1 MVLYFTGTGNSQY
14 VAEVIA
20 EQLGDELISIN
31 NYIKNG
37 IAGDFVSGKPYV
49 LVCPTY
55 AWRVPLLV
63 EDWMKTA
70 RFDGC
75 KDLYF
80 VLTCGAGTYG
90 AQTYAKRLCE
100 ETGMNFRGFKTVV
113 MPENYIAMFNVP
125 DKEKSA
131 RIVAAAMRPIKA
143 AVKSI
148 AAGEDMPEKNPPLG
162 MFMSTIVN
170 WFFYKFTISDKGFHL
185 EKPCV
190 SCGKC
195 VELCPLNN
203 VSLVDGKPVW
213 GGNCTHCMACIC
225 GCPAECIEYNKA
237 SQKRRRYWFGK

>member
-1 MVLYFTGTGNSQY
+1 M
-14 VAEVIA
+14 
-20 EQLGDELISIN
+20 
-31 NYIKNG
+31 
-37 IAGDFVSGKPYV
+37 
-49 LVCPTY
+49 
-55 AWRVPLLV
+55 R
-63 EDWMKTA
+63 TA
-70 RFDGC
+70 RFDGS

-125 DKEKSA
+125 DQEKSA
-131 RIVAAAMRPIKA
+131 RIVAAAMRPVKA